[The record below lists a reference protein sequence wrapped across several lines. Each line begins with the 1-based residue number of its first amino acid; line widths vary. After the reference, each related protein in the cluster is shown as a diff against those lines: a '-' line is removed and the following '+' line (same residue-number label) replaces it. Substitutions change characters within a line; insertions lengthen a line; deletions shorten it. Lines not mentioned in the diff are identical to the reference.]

1 MMTFLCRLR
10 SHPLTLHVAV
20 LAAYLLATLI
30 LTWPLVLHLNTHV
43 PGRNV
48 DEYAFL
54 WNIWWFKY
62 ALLDLHQSP
71 LTTDFT
77 FYPLGVNLALYTLGI
92 FNDLV
97 ALPFHA
103 WLSIPTISNLIIIA
117 SFALSGYGAFLLCRY
132 LLHDDTPPSLAGRG
146 AGGEGHPPT
155 LTGDVP
161 AGPGTSTRSGQ
172 GMRVTHSPGALH
184 IALAAFVGGM
194 VYAFASCR
202 FVYASLGHYN
212 VVSSEWIPFYTLFLL
227 KTVRRT
233 PCGRRWR
240 DAILTGVFALLC
252 LLCENTFGVFLA
264 LLTLAVLLFEW
275 RRLCA
280 RKLLQLATA
289 GLVAFVGYLPL
300 LVPILGEMAQAQ
312 AYNLKGWGGAEWLAA
327 DALGLFV
334 PTALHPFWGGA
345 AQAMD
350 LQFKDTH
357 TVFLGYALPL
367 LALIG
372 AIVYRQL
379 KLWITVA
386 IASLLLA
393 LGPLLTV
400 GGRQVFDL
408 DGLEVTVP
416 LPFILLHYIPVVNA
430 NRTPNRFSLTLMLA
444 LGVLVAF
451 AVAGLMSQVT
461 GRRSQVAGLMSQ
473 VAGHRS
479 RASRSAQHARF
490 ARNTFHVS
498 RFTFDVLRL
507 TFDVLRIALPVV
519 LAAAIAFEHLAVP
532 LPLTDARVPPIY
544 WKIGAEPDDYAI
556 LQLPLGWR
564 NSFGTQ
570 GAERTQMQYYQVV
583 HHKRILGGN
592 TSRNPDFKFDYFAR
606 LPVIRSIIDLEMYR
620 QVSPEQ
626 QAIDKALAGEL
637 VYLLDIRYV
646 VMHPPL
652 PGRLPYADTW
662 QATEEYVKSVLSL
675 ELVSED
681 EAGVRA
687 YRVLQPPPTTTVT
700 VDLGQAATQMYR
712 GEGWSWEEDMGGV
725 SANWAAARQAQV
737 FLPARLPGD
746 YRLSLIALPFTWE
759 GAPAQRA
766 TVRVNGRALPQRIT
780 FGPGWAPYELRVPA
794 DYVKM
799 GLNVVTFEFDYAESP
814 YDRWPGD
821 FAIGSTG
828 VNTPVDIKVNS
839 VGGEAGF
846 AHIGLGRDADKDISV
861 ERRGYN
867 LVVLDERTGAVL
879 DRRGF
884 DTSGSPAESRLLA
897 EYIARIPAGRIVVAA
912 VRIDGGRNLTAE
924 AVAALGTIGAQ
935 ADLRGTENRAHA
947 IIGVK
952 GAAPGTAL
960 ELAPAGNAFLY
971 VGHAMDQRTLAVAV
985 DSITWCVEQ

>member
-1 MMTFLCRLR
+1 MTFLCRLR

-746 YRLSLIALPFTWE
+746 YRLSLIALPFT
-759 GAPAQRA
+759 
-766 TVRVNGRALPQRIT
+766 GR
-780 FGPGWAPYELRVPA
+780 
-794 DYVKM
+794 
-799 GLNVVTFEFDYAESP
+799 
-814 YDRWPGD
+814 
-821 FAIGSTG
+821 
-828 VNTPVDIKVNS
+828 
-839 VGGEAGF
+839 
-846 AHIGLGRDADKDISV
+846 GRRPS
-861 ERRGYN
+861 EPRCG
-867 LVVLDERTGAVL
+867 
-879 DRRGF
+879 
-884 DTSGSPAESRLLA
+884 
-897 EYIARIPAGRIVVAA
+897 
-912 VRIDGGRNLTAE
+912 
-924 AVAALGTIGAQ
+924 
-935 ADLRGTENRAHA
+935 
-947 IIGVK
+947 
-952 GAAPGTAL
+952 
-960 ELAPAGNAFLY
+960 
-971 VGHAMDQRTLAVAV
+971 
-985 DSITWCVEQ
+985 

>member
-1 MMTFLCRLR
+1 MTFLRQLR
-10 SHPLTLHVAV
+10 SLPLTLHVAV
-20 LAAYLLATLI
+20 LIAYLFATLI
-30 LTWPLVLHLNTHV
+30 LTWPLILHLNTHV

-62 ALLDLHQSP
+62 ALSDLGQSP
-71 LTTDFT
+71 LTTDFI
-77 FYPLGVNLALYTLGI
+77 FYPLGVSLALYTLGI

-103 WLSIPTISNLIIIA
+103 FLSIPTLSNLIIIA

-132 LLHDDTPPSLAGRG
+132 LLQNDPHPRPLPGGEREPTPLSLVGRG
-146 AGGEGHPPT
+146 AGGEGE
-155 LTGDVP
+155 
-161 AGPGTSTRSGQ
+161 GQ
-172 GMRVTHSPGALH
+172 S
-184 IALAAFVGGM
+184 LAAFVGGM

-212 VVSSEWIPFYTLFLL
+212 VVSSEWIPFYTLFLI
-227 KTVRRT
+227 KTVRR
-233 PCGRRWR
+233 GRWR
-240 DAILTGVFALLC
+240 DALLTGVLALLC

-264 LLTLAVLLFEW
+264 LLTLAVLLFER
-275 RRLCA
+275 RRLNI

-289 GLVAFVGYLPL
+289 GLVAFVSYLPL
-300 LVPILGEMAQAQ
+300 AIPILTEMRQAGE
-312 AYNLKGWGGAEWLAA
+312 YTLKGWGGAEWLAA

-372 AIVYRQL
+372 AIVYRRQL
-379 KLWITVA
+379 KLWTTVA
-386 IASLLLA
+386 VASLLLA

-400 GGRQVFDL
+400 GGKQVFDL

-416 LPFILLHYIPVVNA
+416 LPFILLHYIPVINA

-451 AVAGLMSQVT
+451 AIAWLLAKIPNPGS
-461 GRRSQVAGLMSQ
+461 
-473 VAGHRS
+473 
-479 RASRSAQHARF
+479 HAPR
-490 ARNTFHVS
+490 TTHHPYGS
-498 RFTFDVLRL
+498 RFTFHALRF
-507 TFDVLRIALPVV
+507 TLPVL

-532 LPLTDARVPPIY
+532 LPLTDARIPPIY
-544 WKIGAEPDDYAI
+544 WRIAAETDDYAI

-606 LPVIRSIIDLEMYR
+606 LPVIKSIIDLEMYR

-626 QAIDKALAGEL
+626 RAIDEALAGEL
-637 VYLLDIRYV
+637 LYLLDIRYV

-652 PGRLPYADTW
+652 PGRLPYADTY
-662 QATEEYVKSVLSL
+662 QATEEYVKSVLPL

-681 EAGVRA
+681 ATGVRA
-687 YRVLQPPPTTTVT
+687 YRVIQPPPTTTVT
-700 VDLGQAATQMYR
+700 VDFGQAATQMYR

-725 SANWAAARQAQV
+725 SANWADARTARV

-746 YRLSLIALPFTWE
+746 YRLSLTAAPFTWE
-759 GAPAQRA
+759 GSPPQQA
-766 TVRVNGRALPQRIT
+766 TVRVNGRALLRPLT
-780 FGPGWAPYELRVPA
+780 FSPGWASYELHVPA
-794 DYVKM
+794 EYVKM
-799 GLNVVTFEFDYAESP
+799 GLNVVAFEFAYAESP
-814 YDRWPGD
+814 YDRLPGD

-828 VNTPVDIKVNS
+828 VNAPVDIKVNS

-846 AHIGLGRDADKDISV
+846 AHIGIGRNSDVDISV

-897 EYIARIPAGRIVVAA
+897 DYIASIPAGRIVVAA
-912 VRIDGGRNLTAE
+912 VRIDGGRHLTAE
-924 AVAALGTIGAQ
+924 AVAALGTIGAK

-971 VGHAMDQRTLAVAV
+971 VGHNMDQRTLAVAV
-985 DSITWCVEQ
+985 DRVSWSVER